1 VFVFV
6 EVTLAMEI
14 IPGYPMINFGV
25 ATLLYVGVSQRVF
38 ALTNDLKVG
47 GAVQLLHSV
56 GIYSCCIQLSHS
68 VKAPGDPTL
77 EPLKCDILVSEILLL
92 LSMG

>member
-1 VFVFV
+1 MFV
-6 EVTLAMEI
+6 ELTLTMEI

-25 ATLLYVGVSQRVF
+25 TTLLYVGVLQRVF

-47 GAVQLLHSV
+47 GL
-56 GIYSCCIQLSHS
+56 YSCYSRCIQLSHS

-77 EPLKCDILVSEILLL
+77 EPLKCDILAGAFSCPIA
-92 LSMG
+92 